1 MIWYCYTLST
11 CHIETVKEEEKY
23 NLGCLALGLYIE
35 TVKEKERRAKL
46 VMKFVLLSL
55 MISTIVDG

>member
-23 NLGCLALGLYIE
+23 YLGCLALGLYIE
-35 TVKEKERRAKL
+35 TVKEKER
-46 VMKFVLLSL
+46 
-55 MISTIVDG
+55 STIQVLRYR